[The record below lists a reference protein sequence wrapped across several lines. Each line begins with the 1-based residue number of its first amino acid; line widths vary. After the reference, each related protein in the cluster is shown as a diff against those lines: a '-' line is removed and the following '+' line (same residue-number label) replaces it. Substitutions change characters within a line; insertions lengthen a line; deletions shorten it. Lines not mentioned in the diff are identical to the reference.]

1 MTPQEIGAWLQARA
15 EVLVQLTEPLVGNAG
30 WERAAP
36 RAQERVLRER
46 LERAN
51 ESATRRLKAEIG
63 ATEIRRGQAEAE
75 RARTAS

>member
-1 MTPQEIGAWLQARA
+1 MTPQEIGAWLQARG

-36 RAQERVLRER
+36 QAKERVLRER

-51 ESATRRLKAEIG
+51 ESATRRLKVEIG
-63 ATEIRRGQAEAE
+63 AAELQRRRDEAE
-75 RARTAS
+75 RAKRAS